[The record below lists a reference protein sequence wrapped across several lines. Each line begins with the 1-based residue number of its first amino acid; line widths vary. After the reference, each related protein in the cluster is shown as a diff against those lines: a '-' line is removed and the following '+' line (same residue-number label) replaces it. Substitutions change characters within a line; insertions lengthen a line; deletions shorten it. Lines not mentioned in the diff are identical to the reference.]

1 MLRNHVIR
9 YKSTL
14 GEVIG
19 STLNLTQTNLRVLR
33 LPLTIEVPIF
43 SFEAVRACSW
53 YKCVSDWTGSNWG
66 CILILTRLR

>member
-43 SFEAVRACSW
+43 SFEAVRSGLAVGTSVCP
-53 YKCVSDWTGSNWG
+53 TGLVRIG
-66 CILILTRLR
+66 DAF